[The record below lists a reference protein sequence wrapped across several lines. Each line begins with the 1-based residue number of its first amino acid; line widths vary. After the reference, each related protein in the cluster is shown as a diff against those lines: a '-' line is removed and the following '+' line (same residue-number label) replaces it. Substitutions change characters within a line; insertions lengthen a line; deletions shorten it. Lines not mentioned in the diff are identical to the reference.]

1 MSQLAARAEQ
11 AAKEEARRLWH
22 VQLLGLLRGKRTGH
36 VVLARAKSAT
46 RKWRRCSL
54 CSMDFIMEWERL
66 LAGSQR
72 DLLALLA
79 ENSARGRRLRQN
91 SPFWCSVIAPK
102 DAESRFKRVLAMRTG
117 KSVSIDKKT
126 P

>member
-1 MSQLAARAEQ
+1 MSQSAARAEQ

-22 VQLLGLLRGKRTGH
+22 VQLFGLLRGKRTGH
-36 VVLARAKSAT
+36 VVLARAKSAV
-46 RKWRRCSL
+46 RKWRRCRL
-54 CSMDFIMEWERL
+54 CSMDFSTEWERL
-66 LAGSQR
+66 LTGSQR

-79 ENSARGRRLRQN
+79 ENSTRSRRLRQN

-102 DAESRFKRVLAMRTG
+102 GAESRFKRISATQMG
-117 KSVSIDKKT
+117 KSVPSGKKT